1 MPEKFFLI
9 NPKIEYSKKEVIAE
23 IANEQIESSAKAWE
37 DREKKAGEAM
47 HEECALKHVQG
58 RAIIRV
64 NVESKNVTTFA
75 GGITFRRERRF
86 NNFNFRE
93 VNPSNGF
100 VISAENMV
108 KGAEV
113 LFDYTAMHDSNKIFD
128 YKTNSNDVVYY
139 SIKEEDCYAWR
150 MGRDEWKPT
159 PNYEFGLR
167 CYLPYAGKLIGIQ
180 PTFLKDTLYITTGE
194 LKGKVVLTLKG
205 CDYQIVFTDT
215 DGREGNIIRIN
226 RSRDEIV
233 CVSHRLTDKLN
244 NGELLVGL
252 SPNDSKIIL

>member
-1 MPEKFFLI
+1 MYEKYFLV
-9 NPKIEYSKKEVIAE
+9 NPTVEHSSKETIQK
-23 IANEQIESSAKAWE
+23 IANEQIENSAKAWVE
-37 DREKKAGEAM
+37 REKKADEAM

-64 NVESKNVTTFA
+64 NVESKNTTTFA
-75 GGITFRRERRF
+75 GGLTIRRERRF

-100 VISAENMV
+100 IISAENMA

-113 LFDYTAMHDSNKIFD
+113 LFDYTAAHDSNKIFD

-139 SIKEEDCYAWR
+139 SIKEEECYAWR
-150 MGRDEWKPT
+150 MGKDEWKPT

-167 CYLPYAGKLIGIQ
+167 VYKPYIGHLVGIQ
-180 PTFLKDTLYITTGE
+180 PTFLKDTLYLTTGE
-194 LKGKVVLTLKG
+194 LRGKVVLTLKG
-205 CDYQIVFTDT
+205 CDYQ
-215 DGREGNIIRIN
+215 IRIN

-233 CVSHRLTDKLN
+233 CVSHILTSKLN

-252 SPNDSKIIL
+252 SPNDAKIIL